1 MNNSQ
6 LSLFSMTNNI
16 KRLCGISGIIGVI
29 LLVISFNINPGPPQG
44 ASYEQLISF
53 GHQYYRSILWGAWLQ
68 TIGPFLIILFAFSL
82 VFLSGAAQTLAGWM
96 VFFGAGILMTIS
108 LIEICFYI
116 AVLFKDPP
124 QGSLF
129 GLNIIYA
136 VQHLYYIIGA
146 PALFIPLGMV
156 LLKSGILPKLFSC
169 LAIGIGVFF
178 GILGIVFLFR
188 LILPV
193 WVTAIAGVQAF
204 WWLASSVLMVV
215 QSKKTPH

>member
-1 MNNSQ
+1 
-6 LSLFSMTNNI
+6 MTNNL

-29 LLVISFNINPGPPQG
+29 MLIVSFNINQGPPQG

-53 GHQYYRSILWGAWLQ
+53 GHQYYASILWGAWLQ
-68 TIGPFLIILFAFSL
+68 TIGPFMIILFAFSL
-82 VFLSGAAQTLAGWM
+82 VILSGAGQTLAGWM

-108 LIEICFYI
+108 LIEISFYI

-136 VQHLYYIIGA
+136 VQHLYFIIGA

-156 LLKSGILPKLFSC
+156 LQKSDVLPKIFSW
-169 LAIGIGVFF
+169 LAIGIGIFF
-178 GILGIVFLFR
+178 GILGIIFLFR
-188 LILPV
+188 LILPL
-193 WVTAIAGVQAF
+193 WVTAIASVQAF
-204 WWLASSVLMVV
+204 WWLAASIMMVGRN
-215 QSKKTPH
+215 KRMT

>member
-1 MNNSQ
+1 
-6 LSLFSMTNNI
+6 MTNNI
-16 KRLCGISGIIGVI
+16 KRFSGISGIIGVI
-29 LLVISFNINPGPPQG
+29 MLVISFNINPGPPQG

-53 GHQYYRSILWGAWLQ
+53 AHQFYTSILWGAWLQ
-68 TIGPFLIILFAFSL
+68 TIGPFLIIVFAFSL
-82 VFLSGAAQTLAGWM
+82 VLLSGQGQTLAGWM

-108 LIEICFYI
+108 LIEITFYI

-124 QGSLF
+124 LGSLI

-136 VQHLYYIIGA
+136 VQHLYFIVGA

-156 LLKSGILPKLFSC
+156 LRHSDILPKWFGWM
-169 LAIGIGVFF
+169 AIGIGIFF

-193 WVTAIAGVQAF
+193 WVTAIAGIQAF
-204 WWLASSVLMVV
+204 WWLASSILVV
-215 QSKKTPH
+215 IRTQ

>member
-1 MNNSQ
+1 
-6 LSLFSMTNNI
+6 MTNSI
-16 KRLCGISGIIGVI
+16 KRLSGISGIIGVI
-29 LLVISFNINPGPPQG
+29 MLIVSFNINPGPPQG

-53 GHQYYRSILWGAWLQ
+53 GHQYYGSILWGAWLQ

-82 VFLSGAAQTLAGWM
+82 VFLSSASQTLGGWM

-108 LIEICFYI
+108 LIEISFYI

-136 VQHLYYIIGA
+136 VQHLYFIIGA

-156 LLKSGILPKLFSC
+156 LRNSNTLPKMFSW
-169 LAIGIGVFF
+169 LAIAIGVFF

-193 WVTAIAGVQAF
+193 WVTAIAGVQAL
-204 WWLASSVLMVV
+204 WWLASSVMMVV
-215 QSKKTPH
+215 RS

>member
-1 MNNSQ
+1 
-6 LSLFSMTNNI
+6 MTNNI
-16 KRLCGISGIIGVI
+16 KRFSGISGIIGVI
-29 LLVISFNINPGPPQG
+29 MLVISFNINPGPPQD
-44 ASYEQLISF
+44 ASYEQLIAF
-53 GHQYYRSILWGAWLQ
+53 GQQYYASILWGAWLQ

-108 LIEICFYI
+108 LIEITFYI

-136 VQHLYYIIGA
+136 VQHLYFIIGA

-156 LLKSGILPKLFSC
+156 LRKSGILPKLFSW
-169 LAIGIGVFF
+169 LAIGIGIFF
-178 GILGIVFLFR
+178 GILGIVFLLR

-193 WVTAIAGVQAF
+193 WVTAIAGIQAL
-204 WWLASSVLMVV
+204 WWLAASIMMIIRT
-215 QSKKTPH
+215 K